1 MIKNII
7 YIASSVIIFFA
18 GVLIYG
24 MFLNFREPT
33 LKEALKKA
41 DVASVDRPILVAH
54 RKSYKLDLFNGDKF
68 IKTYKIVFGRN
79 NSPIKNHAGDLATPI
94 GVYKICN
101 IKKSKRYYRYFHLN
115 YPNLTDAAEALRK
128 KIISRK
134 EYLLIVSKLKKGEC
148 PPANT
153 PLGSYIGIHGT
164 GKYNFIF
171 KNLPF
176 VFNWTNGSI
185 ALSNEDID
193 ELSSII
199 KIGDTIIIK
208 DD

>member
-7 YIASSVIIFFA
+7 YIASSVITFFA
-18 GVLIYG
+18 GVIIYG
-24 MFLNFREPT
+24 MFLNFREPS
-33 LKEALKKA
+33 LKEALLKA
-41 DVASVDRPILVAH
+41 QIKTIANPVLVAY
-54 RKSYKLDLFNGDKF
+54 RKSYKMELYDGNKF
-68 IKTYKIVFGRN
+68 IKSYKVVFGRN
-79 NSPIKNHAGDLATPI
+79 NSAIKKYANDLATPI

-101 IKKSKRYYRYFHLN
+101 IQSSGRYYKFFHLN
-115 YPNLTDAAEALRK
+115 YPNSTDATEALRK
-128 KIISRK
+128 KIISRA
-134 EYLLIVSKLKKGEC
+134 EYLKIVKRLNSGKC
-148 PPANT
+148 PPADT
-153 PLGSYIGIHGT
+153 PLGSNIGIIGT

-193 ELSSII
+193 ELSSIV
-199 KIGDTIIIK
+199 KIGTKVIIK